1 MMANPDPTPIIVKT
15 YASNSAIGYVV
26 VQMVD
31 GVERVV
37 DTDIKSL
44 TQQQRSLSAFQLEVA
59 ALRFAV
65 DANSLLLS
73 QNDYVVE
80 ADSRPLMSL
89 RSFFK

>member
-31 GVERVV
+31 GIERVV
-37 DTDIKSL
+37 DTDIVSL

-89 RSFFK
+89 RSLFQ

>member
-31 GVERVV
+31 GIERVV

-44 TQQQRSLSAFQLEVA
+44 TQQQRSLSAFQL
-59 ALRFAV
+59 
-65 DANSLLLS
+65 
-73 QNDYVVE
+73 
-80 ADSRPLMSL
+80 
-89 RSFFK
+89 